1 MLMYAGN
8 IEDAPLVPLD
18 LLIHWN
24 CYQ

>member
-1 MLMYAGN
+1 MF
-8 IEDAPLVPLD
+8 APLVPLD